1 MPRPAPVTIATLP
14 DSFPSMERFPFH
26 QNDGSRMR
34 NLPDHIY
41 PKGCPFNNPGYENLI
56 RP

>member
-1 MPRPAPVTIATLP
+1 
-14 DSFPSMERFPFH
+14 MERFPFH